1 MTTRAPR
8 TPPANRSPKGPGD
21 DRRAP
26 KDTTSHDRT
35 TGGLNLD
42 EQGQT
47 GNTRQNT
54 THPGIR
60 SDR

>member
-1 MTTRAPR
+1 MTKRPPR
-8 TPPANRSPKGPGD
+8 TPVANRSPKGTGD

-26 KDTTSHDRT
+26 KDTTSHDHT
-35 TGGLNLD
+35 TGGINLD
-42 EQGQT
+42 QQGQT
-47 GNTRQNT
+47 ANTRQNT